1 MKNIKL
7 SVIITHYNRFE
18 LLPYFLDYFHRHRHN
33 HVEVI
38 LIDDGSDNF
47 EQFQFTKKP
56 NNFEV
61 YHINRNRGIG
71 YCRELGKNIARG
83 EYLTYID
90 SDDICVVAPK
100 GKGEYIIC
108 TWCGGRLYRDLE
120 AQKKWDAKCECE
132 EFRFNF
138 AKFLENRNA

>member
-18 LLPYFLDYFHRHRHN
+18 LLPYFLDYFYRHRHD

-47 EQFQFTKKP
+47 EQFQFTKRP

-61 YHINRNRGIG
+61 YHITRNRGIG
-71 YCRELGKNIARG
+71 YCRELG
-83 EYLTYID
+83 
-90 SDDICVVAPK
+90 
-100 GKGEYIIC
+100 
-108 TWCGGRLYRDLE
+108 
-120 AQKKWDAKCECE
+120 
-132 EFRFNF
+132 
-138 AKFLENRNA
+138 